1 MINKYFAII
10 ILACSISIKGNAQ
23 LCTPNPAYANESFG
37 VWPDTTE
44 NLPCAFADL
53 TTGFNTVIDIKTLT
67 DTTASVEIA
76 GAPFSV
82 NASIEAFRVNGV
94 TGLPS
99 GFTYVPNQ
107 AIWTNAGTAPNF
119 TAVQGCV
126 SILASQATLQSI
138 ITNSGGA
145 GADFPLIVVV
155 DAKIHSTD
163 NTLANTFLAG
173 RWLSEVNT
181 AGIEA
186 IPVTGYTLRV
196 RPTSGECLPLSISNE
211 ANALNSFRVEGNFPN
226 PFHRSTEIRYLSPKK
241 QQVEIKVQ
249 NMVGRLVTHKIVT
262 AERGSNKFSFNAEQ
276 LSPGIYFYTVQAGNE
291 TITRKMIVSAH

>member
-10 ILACSISIKGNAQ
+10 ILAFSFSLNGIAQ

-37 VWPDTTE
+37 VWPDTTD
-44 NLPCAFADL
+44 NLPCAFADVS
-53 TTGFNTVIDIKTLT
+53 TGYNTVIDVKTLT
-67 DTTASVEIA
+67 DTTATVEIA
-76 GAPFSV
+76 GSPFTV
-82 NASIEAFRVNGV
+82 VAYIEAFRVNGV
-94 TGLPS
+94 TGLPA
-99 GFTYVPNQ
+99 GFNFVPNQ
-107 AIWTNAGTAPNF
+107 AIWSHGGTAPNF

-126 SILASQATLQSI
+126 SILASQASVQSI
-138 ITNSGGA
+138 ITNSGGP
-145 GADFPLIVVV
+145 GQDFPLTVIV

-186 IPVTGYTLRV
+186 IPVSGYKLKV

-211 ANALNSFRVEGNFPN
+211 SNSLNSFRVEGNFPN
-226 PFHRSTEIRYLSPKK
+226 PFNRTTEIRYSSPKT
-241 QQVEIKVQ
+241 QPVEIKVQ
-249 NMVGRLVTHKIVT
+249 NMVGRLIMHKTVN
-262 AERGSNKFSFNAEQ
+262 ADRGTNKFMFTSEQ
-276 LSPGIYFYTVQAGNE
+276 LSPGVYFYTIQAGNQ